1 MKSGHPGA
9 PARARW
15 PIVVV
20 FVAIVA
26 LQLAVAAF
34 SIELLSGVR
43 AYINGESLYSKAQK
57 DAHIHLLA
65 YLDGRRDEDYR
76 AFEGMLAVPLG
87 DRAAREA
94 LQLPQPDLDAARRGF
109 AAGRNHAGDIDR
121 MVRLFI
127 GFDDLPFMAAAIA
140 TWTEADDQVQR
151 LHVLGQLARR
161 QIAAGADAAALA
173 PMRQQVRA
181 LNERLSAL
189 EVRFSAQLGDASR
202 ETQALLIAL
211 NAALAVLLCGTG
223 VVFMRRSAREQA
235 RTEDALRHR
244 EASLQRLLDSAAEG
258 LYGVDVEGRCTF
270 INRAA
275 LQMLGYAEEGELLGC
290 DSRAIHYRRTA
301 TLDDAGGEAEV
312 CAALRD
318 NRRVHLPH
326 TTLWRRDGSSFP
338 AECWSHPVVEG
349 GITRGA
355 VVTFVDISQRV
366 KMEAALR
373 AGELR
378 VMQLVD
384 AVSEGVITVGAD
396 ERVVFFNR
404 AAETIFGVRA
414 VDARRSHVARFVAM
428 PDGQPLRPPGPG
440 GGVVELIGIRADA
453 RVFPI
458 EASLSRLD
466 TDAGALTTIVLR
478 DVTEA
483 HAIREERRARE
494 AHEAA
499 SRAKTEFLSRMSHE
513 LRTPL
518 NAVLGFTHLL
528 RLDKQQPP
536 TLRQLE
542 RIEHIENAGAHLLA
556 LVNDVLDLSRVE
568 SGQMAVALEPV
579 ELGPVVLESF
589 GMVSTLAAEQPVQLL
604 VDCDGAGVQP
614 PAESECV
621 GRGPWVIGDAVR
633 LRQVIVNLLS
643 NAVKY
648 NRPGGQVTLSHRIDD
663 DVCVVRITDT
673 GRGIAAEHLSRLF
686 EPFNRLGAERSGI
699 EGSGIGLVL
708 SRRLTELMGGTLAI
722 QSELGYG
729 TTATLS
735 LRLSRHGAA
744 PPPPA
749 AMPNGHAG
757 LGGRIDVLYVEDD
770 PVNAELVRQVL
781 QMRPAVTLR
790 VAGSGAAA
798 LAAVRAQ
805 PPDLVLIDMNLG
817 DMSGALLARRLR
829 GDAATR
835 GIPLVALSA
844 DALPEQ
850 IASAMASGIE
860 GYLTKPVDF
869 HELLRLIDRSVG
881 AGGCYA

>member
-1 MKSGHPGA
+1 MKPGHLGA

-15 PIVVV
+15 PIVAV

-34 SIELLSGVR
+34 SIEVLSGVR

-65 YLDGRRDEDYR
+65 YLEDRRDEDYR
-76 AFEGMLAVPLG
+76 AFERMLAVPLG

-94 LQLPQPDLDAARRGF
+94 LQRPQPDIDAARRAF
-109 AAGRNHAGDIDR
+109 VAGGNHGGDLDR
-121 MVRLFI
+121 MVRMFVW
-127 GFDDLPFMAAAIA
+127 FDDLPFMAAAIA
-140 TWTEADDQVQR
+140 TWTEADDLVQR
-151 LHVLGQLARR
+151 LQVLGRLAQR
-161 QIAAGADAAALA
+161 QIAAGAGPAALA
-173 PMRQQVRA
+173 PIGQQVRA
-181 LNERLSAL
+181 LNERLSVL

-211 NAALAVLLCGTG
+211 NAALAVLLCATG
-223 VVFMRRSAREQA
+223 LAFVRRSAREQA
-235 RTEDALRHR
+235 RTEDTLRHR

-258 LYGVDVEGRCTF
+258 LYGVDVQGRCTF

-275 LQMLGYAEEGELLGC
+275 LQMLGYAEERELLGC
-290 DSRAIHYRRTA
+290 DSRTIHDSRTA
-301 TLDDAGGEAEV
+301 QAAAGDDEV
-312 CAALRD
+312 CAAFRD

-349 GITRGA
+349 GVTRGA

-366 KMEAALR
+366 KMAAALR
-373 AGELR
+373 ANELR

-384 AVSEGVITVGAD
+384 AVSEGVVTVDAD

-404 AAETIFGVRA
+404 AAEAIFGLRA
-414 VDARRSHVARFVAM
+414 IDARRSHVARFVAM
-428 PDGQPLRPPGPG
+428 PDGQPLRLQGLG
-440 GGVVELIGIRADA
+440 SGVIELIGIRSDA

-458 EASLSRLD
+458 EASLARLD
-466 TDAGALTTIVLR
+466 TGSGALTTIVLR

-579 ELGPVVLESF
+579 DLGPVVLESF
-589 GMVSTLAAEQPVQLL
+589 GMVTALAAEQSVQLL
-604 VDCDGAGVQP
+604 VDGDGAGVRA
-614 PAESECV
+614 PAESAYE
-621 GRGPWVIGDAVR
+621 GRCGPWVVGDPVR

-663 DVCVVRITDT
+663 DACVVRITDT
-673 GRGIAAEHLSRLF
+673 GRGIAAEQLSRLF
-686 EPFNRLGAERSGI
+686 EPFNRLGAERSDI

-708 SRRLTELMGGTLAI
+708 SRRLAELMGGTLAI
-722 QSELGYG
+722 ESELGYG
-729 TTATLS
+729 TTATLG
-735 LRLSRHGAA
+735 LRLSRRAGAS
-744 PPPPA
+744 PPA
-749 AMPNGHAG
+749 EATPRGHAVADG
-757 LGGRIDVLYVEDD
+757 PIDVLYVEDD

-790 VAGSGAAA
+790 VAESGAAA
-798 LAAVRAQ
+798 IAAARRQ
-805 PPDLVLIDMNLG
+805 RPDLMLIDMNLG
-817 DMSGALLARRLR
+817 DMNGVQLARRLQ

-850 IASAMASGIE
+850 IASAMASGFE
-860 GYLTKPVDF
+860 RYLTKPVDF
-869 HELLRLIDRSVG
+869 HELLRLVDRSVG